1 MVIELDA
8 SGGPPN
14 GLISVDDGGPT
25 AFYGWID
32 LTARLEAL
40 MTDTG
45 VSALHPAARAGR
57 APRG

>member
-1 MVIELDA
+1 VVIELDA

-14 GLISVDDGGPT
+14 GLISVDDGRQNP
-25 AFYGWID
+25 FYGWID

-40 MTDTG
+40 MTNTR
-45 VSALHPAARAGR
+45 VSALRPPAHAGR